1 MAGWQK
7 IPKVWGLQRNTQIG
21 SKEVNWVVMRRMDD
35 EGKMK
40 IQGYLRRLAATSL
53 AFWKF

>member
-1 MAGWQK
+1 MAGGQK
-7 IPKVWGLQRNTQIG
+7 ILKVWGLQRNTQIS
-21 SKEVNWVVMRRMDD
+21 SKEVNWVVICRMDD

>member
-21 SKEVNWVVMRRMDD
+21 SKEVNWVVMRRTDD